1 MNKPDSVMNDEEHL
15 APPSDLAGHES
26 VIEVPVNKLGQYF
39 EGDESN
45 ATLPITTKGLTVKG
59 VLDGGAGVSM
69 VTKSCWESMGR
80 PHLEAT
86 SVVVKMANGSIVTPI
101 GMLKDLRIKVL
112 GHKVRQTFIVMDF
125 SKHPMSF
132 EMILGRPF
140 MREAKL
146 VHDWSKNHVYLQFQ
160 DSVIR

>member
-1 MNKPDSVMNDEEHL
+1 MFTEGLLDPIEEMEIPSSPRQGTEAQKVPLNMSKFMDFMSSKVRTTIMSKLYKDPELVSALRAFLNGELQAGLPQFSHMNKPDSIMNDEEHL

-69 VTKSCWESMGR
+69 VTKSC
-80 PHLEAT
+80 
-86 SVVVKMANGSIVTPI
+86 
-101 GMLKDLRIKVL
+101 
-112 GHKVRQTFIVMDF
+112 
-125 SKHPMSF
+125 
-132 EMILGRPF
+132 
-140 MREAKL
+140 
-146 VHDWSKNHVYLQFQ
+146 
-160 DSVIR
+160 